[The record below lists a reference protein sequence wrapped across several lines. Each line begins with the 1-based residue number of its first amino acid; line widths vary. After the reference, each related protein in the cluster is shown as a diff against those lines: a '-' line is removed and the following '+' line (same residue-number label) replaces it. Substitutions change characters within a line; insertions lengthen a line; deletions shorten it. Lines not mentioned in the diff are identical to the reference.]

1 MSGAGYGAAPDPEP
15 AAAIDEPAAA
25 VDEPAAAWAP
35 LPEDQ
40 AAAPVP
46 ASVPAPAAGP
56 PARRGVRTLL
66 DRLLRQPQRFG
77 FDAAVML
84 LMQAARRRDPGRAV
98 RFHAQVGLSFPAADV
113 LAVQQRPDGFHATVT
128 PIGLTGPSGVLPR
141 PYSEMV
147 VAEQRRRSPALASFL
162 DVLAQRPVA
171 LFAEAA
177 IKYRPHRAAA
187 AALLARREREDAR
200 AFELG
205 VGLGLDPEP
214 VVPPDPLGALL
225 LALDGFGTPG
235 LLDRLGLEP
244 APLLH
249 FAGQFATRPRS
260 ADRLAAL
267 VSDWLGQP
275 VVVEQF
281 AGTWLPLRPEERSA
295 LPVTLSNGQAAGSF
309 NQLGVDAAAGTR
321 CWDVQSRIVLR
332 IGPLGLPEFLSLL
345 PSGRRLQHTVA
356 LVRAFLGLEI
366 AFAVNPVLARDAVP
380 PLEMGAVEPP
390 RLGWNSWLP
399 VSGVRDAEA
408 GEAVFEADTVER
420 EARAA

>member
-1 MSGAGYGAAPDPEP
+1 MSGSGYGADREPELP
-15 AAAIDEPAAA
+15 AALDDPVADESPSAG
-25 VDEPAAAWAP
+25 
-35 LPEDQ
+35 
-40 AAAPVP
+40 PVP
-46 ASVPAPAAGP
+46 LAPAPAPGRSP
-56 PARRGVRTLL
+56 RRGAGQTLL
-66 DRLLRQPQRFG
+66 DRLVRQPRRFG
-77 FDAAVML
+77 FDAAVMV

-98 RFHAQVGLSFPAADV
+98 RFHAPAGLGYPAADV
-113 LAVQQRPDGFHATVT
+113 LAVQLRADGYHATVT

-147 VAEQRRRSPALASFL
+147 VTEQRRRSPALAAFL

-187 AALLARREREDAR
+187 AALIERQEREDAR

-214 VVPPDPLGALL
+214 VTPPDPLGALL
-225 LALDGFGTPG
+225 LALDGFGTPN
-235 LLDRLGLEP
+235 LLGRLGLDP

-249 FAGQFATRPRS
+249 YAGQFATRPRS
-260 ADRLAAL
+260 ADRLAAIA
-267 VSDWLGQP
+267 SDWLGQP
-275 VVVEQF
+275 VEIEQF

-295 LPVTLSNGQAAGSF
+295 LPVTLPNGQAASSF

-332 IGPLGLPEFLSLL
+332 LGPLALPEFLSLL
-345 PSGRRLQHTVA
+345 PSGRRLQQLVA
-356 LVRAFLGLEI
+356 LARAFLGLEI
-366 AFAVNPVLARDAVP
+366 AFAINPVLARDAVP
-380 PLEMGAVEPP
+380 PLEMAAVEPP

-399 VSGVRDAEA
+399 VSTIRAEDA
-408 GEAVFEADTVER
+408 GDAVFEADMVER
-420 EARAA
+420 EVRA

>member
-1 MSGAGYGAAPDPEP
+1 MSGAGHGPEP
-15 AAAIDEPAAA
+15 GLPATVDDPLAADASAHDDPAA
-25 VDEPAAAWAP
+25 
-35 LPEDQ
+35 L
-40 AAAPVP
+40 PVP
-46 ASVPAPAAGP
+46 AQPGRSPRRKAAQS
-56 PARRGVRTLL
+56 LL

-98 RFHAQVGLSFPAADV
+98 RFHAPAGLGYPAADV
-113 LAVQQRPDGFHATVT
+113 LAVQRRAGGYHATVT

-147 VAEQRRRSPALASFL
+147 VAEQRRRSPALAAFL

-187 AALLARREREDAR
+187 AALVERQEREAAR

-214 VVPPDPLGALL
+214 VTPPDPLGALL
-225 LALDGFGTPG
+225 LALDGFGTPN
-235 LLDRLGLEP
+235 LLDRLGLDP

-249 FAGQFATRPRS
+249 YAGQFATRPRS
-260 ADRLAAL
+260 ADRLAAI
-267 VSDWLGQP
+267 VSDWLGQA

-281 AGTWLPLRPEERSA
+281 AGAWLPLRPEERSA
-295 LPVTLSNGQAAGSF
+295 LPVTLPNGQAAPSF

-345 PSGRRLQHTVA
+345 PSGRRLQHMVA
-356 LVRAFLGLEI
+356 LVRAFLGLEV
-366 AFAVNPVLARDAVP
+366 AFAVNPVLTRDAVP

-399 VSGVRDAEA
+399 VSARAEDAA
-408 GEAVFEADTVER
+408 EAVFEADLVER
-420 EARAA
+420 EVRA

>member
-1 MSGAGYGAAPDPEP
+1 MSGAGHGPEPGLPATVDDPQAADTFAPDDP
-15 AAAIDEPAAA
+15 AALPVLPQPGRSPRRKA
-25 VDEPAAAWAP
+25 V
-35 LPEDQ
+35 Q
-40 AAAPVP
+40 
-46 ASVPAPAAGP
+46 S
-56 PARRGVRTLL
+56 LL

-98 RFHAQVGLSFPAADV
+98 RFHAPAGLGYPAADV
-113 LAVQQRPDGFHATVT
+113 LAVQRRPDGYHATVT

-147 VAEQRRRSPALASFL
+147 VAEQRRRSPALAAFL

-187 AALLARREREDAR
+187 AALVERQEREAAR

-214 VVPPDPLGALL
+214 VTPPDPLGALL
-225 LALDGFGTPG
+225 LALDGFGTPN
-235 LLDRLGLEP
+235 LLDRLGLDP

-249 FAGQFATRPRS
+249 YAGQFATRPRS
-260 ADRLAAL
+260 ADRLAAI

-281 AGTWLPLRPEERSA
+281 AGAWLPLRPEERSA
-295 LPVTLSNGQAAGSF
+295 LPVTLPNGQAAPSF

-345 PSGRRLQHTVA
+345 PSGRRLQHMVA
-356 LVRAFLGLEI
+356 LVRAFLGLEV
-366 AFAVNPVLARDAVP
+366 AFAVNPVLVRDAVP
-380 PLEMGAVEPP
+380 ALEMGAVEPP

-399 VSGVRDAEA
+399 VSARAEDAA
-408 GEAVFEADTVER
+408 EAVFEADLVER
-420 EARAA
+420 EVRA